1 MAELRLVRT
10 WTGAS
15 LREVPLS
22 CGVLDFQSLPL
33 GTVMVA
39 LVDVIRLVHMLLPV
53 PVHLRCGTLFLPR
66 PLNPRDET
74 ANRR

>member
-15 LREVPLS
+15 LQEVPWS

-33 GTVMVA
+33 GTVMVS
-39 LVDVIRLVHMLLPV
+39 LVDVIWLVHMLLPV
-53 PVHLRCGTLFLPR
+53 PEHLRCGTLFLPR
-66 PLNPRDET
+66 SLYPRDET
-74 ANRR
+74 ANHR